1 MCNGNNCEF
10 CMFADISPMSK
21 LDTICLDK
29 NNKNYGKIVP
39 TFTEKECVKKGKS
52 ILLREPLGNRE

>member
-1 MCNGNNCEF
+1 MCKENNCEN

-29 NNKNYGKIVP
+29 SNANYGKIVS
-39 TFTEKECVKKGKS
+39 TYMEKECVKVGKS
-52 ILLREPLGNRE
+52 ILLSKH

>member
-1 MCNGNNCEF
+1 MCKENNCEN

-29 NNKNYGKIVP
+29 SNANYGKIVS
-39 TFTEKECVKKGKS
+39 TYTEKECVKVGKS
-52 ILLREPLGNRE
+52 ILLSKH